1 MNDRILLSAI
11 LNCGT
16 ADLSILDGVEYDWGD
31 IVDEA
36 REEYGEITLDSLFST
51 VIDFGISD
59 LNLRIDEKIDE
70 LKYKIMN
77 TEDDEK
83 IERLENII
91 QLLKKVE
98 PQDDFDIYFNYLD
111 THVCISKNIDI
122 YLNYLGDEIE
132 EFENNTGFDLQY

>member
-70 LKYKIMN
+70 LKYKIMD

-98 PQDDFDIYFNYLD
+98 PQDDFGIYFNYLD

>member
-16 ADLSILDGVEYDWGD
+16 SDLSILDGVEYDWGD

-36 REEYGEITLDSLFST
+36 REEYGEITLDSLFNT

-77 TEDDEK
+77 TEDDGK

-98 PQDDFDIYFNYLD
+98 PQDDFGIYFNYLD

>member
-70 LKYKIMN
+70 LKYKIMD

-83 IERLENII
+83 IERFENII

>member
-77 TEDDEK
+77 TEDDGK

-98 PQDDFDIYFNYLD
+98 PQDDFGIYFNYLD

>member
-16 ADLSILDGVEYDWGD
+16 ADLSILDGVEYDWGG

-36 REEYGEITLDSLFST
+36 REEYGEITLGSLFST
-51 VIDFGISD
+51 VIDFGIND

-70 LKYKIMN
+70 LKYKIMD

-98 PQDDFDIYFNYLD
+98 PQDDFGIYFNYLD

-122 YLNYLGDEIE
+122 YLNYLRDEIE